1 MATSVKGRPKCIIM
15 PFQEL
20 SGSGAG
26 LALHFLIGNVI
37 AVHTGFAECWFG
49 WRVGKIF
56 ASPAALQDFV
66 CLQGAAVDRRQISIE
81 QKIRCWVYGKMDGEA
96 VSMSLFD
103 DLREDEPGGVIA
115 FTTDDHLV
123 SFRSRFLDWLEGC
136 GLPMDD
142 ERKEMALWP
151 EKASLKGLQKIGQAL
166 ERFYIYSAYGG
177 KREIDVVPFEEAVA
191 LAPESFMAN
200 NLLGWARYR
209 NQSADPAKAVF
220 LKALD
225 LNPDAVGPMAG
236 MMWCAVLEKNEAEA
250 VRWATQKAAKREE
263 DVEAAE
269 AKARKY
275 FEVKGE

>member
-1 MATSVKGRPKCIIM
+1 MMTSVKGRPKCIAM
-15 PFQEL
+15 PFQEPTA
-20 SGSGAG
+20 SGAG

-56 ASPAALQDFV
+56 ATPEALHDYG
-66 CLQGAAVDRRQISIE
+66 CLQGETVDRRQISLA
-81 QKIRCWVYGKMDGEA
+81 QKVRCWVYGKMDGEA
-96 VSMSLFD
+96 VSMSLVD
-103 DLREDEPGGVIA
+103 DRLEEEPGASIA
-115 FTTDDHLV
+115 FSTDDHLV
-123 SFRSRFLDWLEGC
+123 SFRSQFLDWLGQC
-136 GLPMDD
+136 GLPMVDA
-142 ERKEMALWP
+142 RRQMALWP

-177 KREIDVVPFEEAVA
+177 KGEIDVVPFEEAVA

-209 NQSADPAKAVF
+209 NQSADPAKAAF

-269 AKARKY
+269 AKARKH